1 MCPRTLQNQNM
12 SNQKQSAGKNKWS
25 KNKIMEAYSDLLLT
39 TGERPKTTYLF
50 TKKLGIEEAD
60 LYRFFSD
67 LDHLEQEYLVHFF
80 QETLKLTQKTEG
92 YAELSPKEKLLNLY
106 YLFFE
111 NLALNRSLIYVLLK
125 TDVRYRFNNLKALR
139 STYQTYLK
147 TLNLKNEELF
157 SKAPEQLKA
166 LSQYPKEEV
175 LWLHLLSILKFWLDD
190 RSPNFEKTDAYIEKS
205 MSLGWEIMETSFT
218 SKLLDFGRF
227 LWQEKFE

>member
-1 MCPRTLQNQNM
+1 M
-12 SNQKQSAGKNKWS
+12 SNQKQSTDKNALS

-50 TKKLGIEEAD
+50 TEKLGIEEPD
-60 LYRFFSD
+60 FYSFFSD

-80 QETLKLTQKTEG
+80 QETLKLTKKTEG

-111 NLALNRSLIYVLLK
+111 NLALNRSLVYLLLK
-125 TDVRYRFNNLKALR
+125 TDVKHRFHNLKALR
-139 STYQTYLK
+139 STYQSYLK
-147 TLNLKNEELF
+147 TLDLKKEEELF
-157 SKAPEQLKA
+157 NKVPEQFKA

-175 LWLHLLSILKFWLDD
+175 LWLHFLSIIKFWLDD
-190 RSPNFEKTDAYIEKS
+190 RSSNFEKTDAYIEKS
-205 MSLGWEIMETSFT
+205 MSLGWEIMETSFAT
-218 SKLLDFGRF
+218 KLLDFGKF